1 MSNAPTLL
9 KTTNDIQGSI
19 PYTPVKKNN
28 VPYKGQRKLLIMLL
42 DFVNNTHHLSNTIVY
57 AGAADGTN
65 IGVVAELYPKHQFHL
80 YDPRP
85 FNVAPRPNIHIHQ
98 GYFTDD
104 DARSYFDKPVLF
116 VSDIRTMNNANFEE
130 AVRFDLDLQK
140 RWVHLMVP
148 AASCLKF
155 RIPYDQ
161 QKLNYFDAPIQLQPW
176 TKPQSNECRMW
187 VPGFNAQNQ
196 RCLPQDKTY
205 TLQEFEDKMFYYN
218 INNRPTND
226 RLFECSVVF
235 DYFQTTKESKKFII
249 KLNQNPTYKLK

>member
-1 MSNAPTLL
+1 MEFVSIIILDTNPYSGVGAYTRNNLILPSTQTTRMSNAPTLL

-116 VSDIRTMNNANFEE
+116 VSDIRTMNNA
-130 AVRFDLDLQK
+130 K
-140 RWVHLMVP
+140 SVH
-148 AASCLKF
+148 A
-155 RIPYDQ
+155 
-161 QKLNYFDAPIQLQPW
+161 W
-176 TKPQSNECRMW
+176 
-187 VPGFNAQNQ
+187 
-196 RCLPQDKTY
+196 
-205 TLQEFEDKMFYYN
+205 
-218 INNRPTND
+218 
-226 RLFECSVVF
+226 
-235 DYFQTTKESKKFII
+235 
-249 KLNQNPTYKLK
+249 